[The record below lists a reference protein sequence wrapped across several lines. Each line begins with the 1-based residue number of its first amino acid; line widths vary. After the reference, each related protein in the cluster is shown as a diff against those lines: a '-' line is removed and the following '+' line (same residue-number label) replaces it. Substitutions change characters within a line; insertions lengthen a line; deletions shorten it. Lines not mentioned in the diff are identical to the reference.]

1 MKARVYWRNIRVDW
15 GLGSTMQF
23 EIKLDSSVHMMM
35 DMSSCKCLHVKVF
48 VLLYF
53 FLSCLCVDKQKCIII
68 IIIIIIISSSS
79 DNINGTQINL
89 TTVHKR
95 TSVLTSRFGMISVQQ
110 GENLN
115 FFFFYIYKQW
125 FTEQV
130 ALSLNTFGYSLN
142 CLNDKNLPQLMLK
155 TIGRYFTL

>member
-23 EIKLDSSVHMMM
+23 EIKLDISSVHMMM

-79 DNINGTQINL
+79 DNINGTQIL
-89 TTVHKR
+89 
-95 TSVLTSRFGMISVQQ
+95 RFGTYLGFNVTVRYDFGTAGGKSK
-110 GENLN
+110 L
-115 FFFFYIYKQW
+115 FFLYI
-125 FTEQV
+125 
-130 ALSLNTFGYSLN
+130 
-142 CLNDKNLPQLMLK
+142 
-155 TIGRYFTL
+155 